1 MGNPV
6 VHFEIIAKDREKL
19 SAFYSQLFDWKLN
32 VIPEMGY
39 GMVDT
44 GADGKGI
51 AGGIGTGDE
60 GWVTVYVEV
69 PNAQAALDKAVALGA
84 NVVRPVVSIP
94 GAVTMAVFEDFEGH
108 RIGLVQG

>member
-19 SAFYSQLFDWKLN
+19 SAFYSQLFDRKLN

-39 GMVDT
+39 GLVDT
-44 GADGKGI
+44 GADGNGI

-69 PNAQAALDKAVALGA
+69 PNAQAALDKAVALVA

-108 RIGLVQG
+108 RIGLVEG

>member
-44 GADGKGI
+44 
-51 AGGIGTGDE
+51 
-60 GWVTVYVEV
+60 
-69 PNAQAALDKAVALGA
+69 
-84 NVVRPVVSIP
+84 
-94 GAVTMAVFEDFEGH
+94 
-108 RIGLVQG
+108 